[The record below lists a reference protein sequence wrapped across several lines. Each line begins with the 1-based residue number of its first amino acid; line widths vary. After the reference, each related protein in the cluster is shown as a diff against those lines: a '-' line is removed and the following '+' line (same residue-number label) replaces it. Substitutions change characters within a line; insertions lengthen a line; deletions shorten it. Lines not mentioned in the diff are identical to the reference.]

1 MSRQF
6 QNLLSLDPGA
16 DGEQSA
22 VAEHQLAEQQRT
34 LQMVEA
40 CKIDDLFT
48 DSKFPHKASLLEL
61 VKALINVSGK
71 PHQKTISTDKEDT
84 ALFCLDLLIA
94 VTRRNQDRILLLW

>member
-1 MSRQF
+1 M
-6 QNLLSLDPGA
+6 DPGP
-16 DGEQSA
+16 DGERSA
-22 VAEHQLAEQQRT
+22 VAEHQLAAQQRT

-48 DSKFPHKASLLEL
+48 DSKFLHKASLLQL

-71 PHQKTISTDKEDT
+71 PHQKNISTDEEDT

-94 VTRRNQDRILLLW
+94 VTLRNRDRILLLW

>member
-1 MSRQF
+1 M
-6 QNLLSLDPGA
+6 DPGA
-16 DGEQSA
+16 DGERSA
-22 VAEHQLAEQQRT
+22 VAEHQLAAQQRT

-48 DSKFPHKASLLEL
+48 DSKFLHKASLLQL

-71 PHQKTISTDKEDT
+71 PHQKNISIDEEDT

-94 VTRRNQDRILLLW
+94 VTLRNRDRILLLW